1 MYKNVLKIKG
11 DAITME
17 KSDEF
22 IIEDK
27 KKTKMM
33 AKQDLIKLQL
43 GEKVL
48 IEAFGKDSIE
58 FLD

>member
-1 MYKNVLKIKG
+1 
-11 DAITME
+11 ME
-17 KSDEF
+17 KLDEF

-33 AKQDLIKLQL
+33 SKQDLIKLQL
-43 GEKVL
+43 AEKML
-48 IEAFGKDSIE
+48 IEGFGKDNI

>member
-1 MYKNVLKIKG
+1 
-11 DAITME
+11 ME